1 MARTPQIGMAAP
13 AQKKYVPAYVVEK
26 LEGTVDREMILY
38 DEKGKKSVK
47 TVKVDAGYLVKFPPK
62 GRGDKGHS
70 IRVWSAEELARH
82 GFDQTIPIVDM
93 EGDSDD
99 PVSFIENR
107 VAS

>member
-13 AQKKYVPAYVVEK
+13 AQKKYVPAFVVEK
-26 LEGTVDREMILY
+26 LDGQIERQLITF
-38 DEKGKKSVK
+38 DEKGKKHIK

-70 IRVWSAEELARH
+70 IRVGTAEELARL

-93 EGDSDD
+93 DGDSDE